1 MHDASSEVSRK
12 VMALSARLRLVQS
25 QLADESSDVRRE
37 QLDGE
42 ISRAL
47 QSIAAGD
54 REAFLRELLSAFP
67 TAEGGSS
74 PAKGGAAAVQT
85 KVVEVVKP
93 RDLTFEE
100 LVDTLLKQWGLATPD
115 QRAKAAGKIGAV
127 GIGGGGGGA
136 AMSEAQVAKLR
147 ERLELGAG
155 EVPDA
160 ARLIELSIKI
170 VEFVNYIDRVAW
182 GAWKDTAPSAALRAN
197 GTMRRFL
204 REYLA
209 GAGDAAG
216 GGAVAPEL
224 DRLRELC
231 RAMMSSIARAAPD
244 RFAERFVSQLA
255 PAAIEESV
263 GDSAFRN
270 KDADCWKAYKLRAG
284 QLDRDAIA
292 QEIKQAIAG
301 FVEDWMRRAGL

>member
-1 MHDASSEVSRK
+1 MTLTS
-12 VMALSARLRLVQS
+12 RLRLLQS
-25 QLADESSDVRRE
+25 QLADEATEVRRE

-47 QSIAAGD
+47 QSVAAGD
-54 REAFLRELLSAFP
+54 REAFVRELMSAFP
-67 TAEGGSS
+67 TADGVPAS
-74 PAKGGAAAVQT
+74 PKGAAAPVQT

-93 RDLTFEE
+93 RELTFEE
-100 LVDTLLKQWGLATPD
+100 MVDGLLRQWGLATPD
-115 QRAKAAGKIGAV
+115 QKARAVSRLSGV
-127 GIGGGGGGA
+127 GIGGGGGA
-136 AMSEAQVAKLR
+136 ALSEAQVAKLR

-182 GAWKDTAPSAALRAN
+182 GAWKDTAPSASLRAN

-204 REYLA
+204 REHLTAA
-209 GAGDAAG
+209 GAGDAT
-216 GGAVAPEL
+216 GGAAVAREL

-244 RFAERFVSQLA
+244 RFAERFTSQLS
-255 PAAIEESV
+255 PAAIQESV
-263 GDSAFRN
+263 GDSAFKN
-270 KDADCWKAYKLRAG
+270 TDAECWKVYRLRAG

-292 QEIKQAIAG
+292 LEIKQAIAA
-301 FVEDWMRRAGL
+301 FVEDWMRRVVP